1 MEDKLKNRLLTY
13 RIFYWVPNTLS
24 GERIAIGLCL
34 FDDEAK
40 RLNTHW
46 ISQSDLSRIQKIFS
60 FSSKA
65 DSKDLLSLM
74 HEAEGSWKSKAFDP
88 SFWDY
93 IERYWTGIA
102 KVSDSRNMVYDGT
115 RHDFEAKSKIL
126 ADQFLPLSQTVGKKK
141 PGPPRSITKHFEKE
155 VVKRDIRH
163 KVSLGQKIPEHGN
176 YHLLKPIYLDLAAR
190 NGDMVGSAGFDFSLK
205 TNTLAEK
212 AHTYFEGFQKIKKA
226 EGGASFNFVLHN
238 RGTGTDE
245 ISGSDSQFYDDFMF
259 RCDDL
264 NIRVWQLHELPEL
277 IDEIS
282 VMPRLRPFEIEI
294 E

>member
-1 MEDKLKNRLLTY
+1 MKKRSLTY

-24 GERIAIGLCL
+24 GERIAIGMCL
-34 FDDEAK
+34 FDKETK
-40 RLNTHW
+40 RLKTLW

-65 DSKDLLSLM
+65 DSRDVLSLM

-88 SFWDY
+88 SFWHY
-93 IERYWTGIA
+93 IERYWNGIV
-102 KVSDSRNMVYDGT
+102 KVSDARKMVYDGT
-115 RHDFEAKSKIL
+115 KQDFEEKSKIL
-126 ADQFLPLSQTVGKKK
+126 ADQFLPLSQTVEKKK
-141 PGPPRSITKHFEKE
+141 PGPARSITKNFEKE
-155 VVKRDIRH
+155 VVKREIQH

-190 NGDMVGSAGFDFSLK
+190 NGDIVGSAGFDLSLK
-205 TNTLAEK
+205 TDTLAGK
-212 AHTYFEGFQKIKKA
+212 AHSYFEGFQKIKKA
-226 EGGASFNFVLHN
+226 EGGANFNFVLHK
-238 RGTGTDE
+238 RGKGIIDFSE
-245 ISGSDSQFYDDFMF
+245 LDSQFYDDFMY

-264 NIRVWQLHELPEL
+264 NIRVWQMNELPEL

-282 VMPRLRPFEIEI
+282 EMPRLRPFEIES